1 MFLKAQDVE
10 DEIEEGTKLCLSLY
24 EKMKNDVRE
33 KAPLSV
39 ITIGLKCG
47 GSDGFSGISANPLVS
62 EMSDYMVANGGSTL
76 LSEVPEMF
84 GAEQVL
90 MHRAKDEE
98 TFNKIVKLIN
108 NFKKIL

>member
-1 MFLKAQDVE
+1 
-10 DEIEEGTKLCLSLY
+10 
-24 EKMKNDVRE
+24 MKSDSRTSQ
-33 KAPLSV
+33 PLSKLR
-39 ITIGLKCG
+39 IGLKCG
-47 GSDGFSGISANPLVS
+47 GSDGFSGISANPLVG

-98 TFNKIVKLIN
+98 TFDKRGL
-108 NFKKIL
+108 